1 MLLNALQNNVWRHS
15 FLEERFGNL
24 EASLSPSLRLEENRL
39 SSYVPLLYHL
49 QHMSTIMFPSSLSLI
64 QDHSLFV
71 PLSNL
76 PVLNLVESVCRW
88 AQACTPFPTHMVDN
102 KILDFPCFT
111 SIKWFTQNDQLEAA
125 LAKPTSGLI
134 APKFV
139 PRRGFALLG
148 FSLYLLRALIS
159 PCGVII
165 VTPIFSSSLLKLL
178 SAFLVFAA
186 GLCWIWLRCLTSH
199 FMLLI
204 YVFWISFQELYNT
217 FYQDGDISEKRHS
230 YWVFTTAYINNGVF
244 ESWKINYMGGIQT
257 TAYLMNFICCI

>member
-1 MLLNALQNNVWRHS
+1 MCEDIHFWMRD
-15 FLEERFGNL
+15 LEIWK
-24 EASLSPSLRLEENRL
+24 
-39 SSYVPLLYHL
+39 LLYLHHCGL
-49 QHMSTIMFPSSLSLI
+49 RKIDCHHMCLCYIISSTCQQLCFLPAWAWFRAIL
-64 QDHSLFV
+64 LFA

-102 KILDFPCFT
+102 KILDSPCFT

-165 VTPIFSSSLLKLL
+165 VTPIFFEFTFEGLCLSWALFWFSQLVYVEFGFVVWLPILCSWFMFSEFRSKNYTMLFIKMEIFQKRDTAECSLLP
-178 SAFLVFAA
+178 
-186 GLCWIWLRCLTSH
+186 I
-199 FMLLI
+199 
-204 YVFWISFQELYNT
+204 
-217 FYQDGDISEKRHS
+217 
-230 YWVFTTAYINNGVF
+230 
-244 ESWKINYMGGIQT
+244 
-257 TAYLMNFICCI
+257 